1 MWGFSLGSKA
11 ITDSLKR
18 QFEVVDVVRRVATFG
33 IFVCV
38 AVAVNETQ
46 SQLEFESESESEIL
60 SKTEPVRF
68 EGFQVDGKCRE
79 VSECRLS
86 HMRENSKDFLWN

>member
-1 MWGFSLGSKA
+1 MVVWGFSLGSKA

-18 QFEVVDVVRRVATFG
+18 QFEVVDVVRRVAAFG

-60 SKTEPVRF
+60 SITESV
-68 EGFQVDGKCRE
+68 
-79 VSECRLS
+79 
-86 HMRENSKDFLWN
+86 

>member
-1 MWGFSLGSKA
+1 MYVGKNKLQLVWKITYRTVYRCYLSMVVWGFSLGSKA

-60 SKTEPVRF
+60 SITESV
-68 EGFQVDGKCRE
+68 
-79 VSECRLS
+79 
-86 HMRENSKDFLWN
+86 